1 MTDGIGLQM
10 THELAKSLA
19 DWISEAGTGTRMR
32 VDHLTEH
39 QALALIEETRNLG
52 LLVGTDLGSVYVLGS
67 SNSDFQVNYERAVE
81 LRNQDSGK
89 LILLVP
95 EGFGTQGSSLDNTF
109 QKREFSELVDATS
122 KRMKNELKRHEE
134 LHSLIARLE
143 KLKIGKQSF
152 LSRSALSTLEFL
164 CAIRPERSVHWGE
177 ELWRI
182 GLIPDLGEGAL
193 ERLSK
198 NFSSVRELSAPQAR
212 GSSVAARLSKI
223 QLIES
228 GMRKNLHAFL
238 SQRLLHDARVWA
250 RELLAEGSRGLTFDK
265 WVFGTDASVS
275 LNSLDLASFLNNS
288 GSPQSWS
295 GLRASEGELLTLP
308 MKSDSD
314 DMASGTIT
322 VRWTTIPKLP
332 AGVAGFRVEVIPSQL
347 AIDLGADETP
357 IAEEIVRA
365 SGRQARV
372 LITLGPQHAALGDRF
387 AIRLSALD
395 DAGQVVSISGP
406 ENDDDEDLLAVQI
419 SEEFRVEVTAF
430 EADVYEREP
439 TAASVPAARLDAN
452 LAGEEAVMPD
462 RVAWDDDAQLVSVR
476 FGASKGYSVR
486 YSAPLR
492 SLEQLSLH
500 EDKFLTSFSF
510 ESDGLELIDDS
521 NVAVSEWEAPKP
533 VLAARKKLVDHLVE
547 VSGETG
553 GFRGLIAAHWD
564 SPAVSLALS
573 YLASYRRALESAEGD
588 RLKGLLLAD
597 TLSIRMS
604 TGQGDVRALVL
615 LPSHPLRLGWMAKF
629 EELIQSWG
637 VAVARAEKKLR
648 SQSLD
653 SELVSRI
660 SPSNLP
666 YVLLNEHLEPC
677 VYHSELT
684 FGAGLYLALSHSDL
698 ESAIAPVFSALR
710 LPKRSPGNG
719 TIESMLERKISEY
732 REVHPFS
739 SDNLSINAVNPGDGT
754 VLASAIDRS
763 LGITGSAENVS
774 NPPSVRVA
782 SFSESVSATDPVPK
796 LRELQTALSAAEF
809 EKPRSFLVP
818 PFSLSS
824 SPLDQLGLMRP
835 SNLGVLQGLSG
846 ATLSNSEPPDRG
858 PLLRGLI
865 SPLEVTRVANRDSNN
880 ELAVLAALKS
890 SQGAEHAELP
900 QAHISHQTAIARL
913 LGMEG
918 GVPGLSMKVSP
929 QTVDAIAALHENSD
943 WVVTIDRNVGA
954 TTFEELVKP
963 HLPDSVLL
971 DYAPEFVDGFSDRLS
986 VTTTHRGEINL
997 ALKQGM
1003 EELGLSH
1010 VGRGPQEIVKSLTD
1024 ISGRLVLRLYKPNSL
1039 AREAVGLAAVM
1050 TFLEKNKALDNT
1062 IIIPLDAHP
1071 EIFAPSRRDFG
1082 ENALRCD
1089 LMLVRITRRS
1099 FKIELVEVKARKSL
1113 NKPDGALNAHI
1124 EDQLNETERFL
1135 KSRVLPVGDSRIDSE
1150 LQWVR
1155 TVSLLHFYAERAAYA
1170 GRIHKDQLADIHA
1183 AISRLGE
1190 NPQEPKYTLT
1200 GYVVTLNSGGT
1211 QPVVPRGNVEIH
1223 YLTADRLQD
1232 LGFTTDFDST
1242 GFSGSEDS
1250 K

>member
-1 MTDGIGLQM
+1 MTEAIALQM
-10 THELAKSLA
+10 THELAESLA
-19 DWISEAGTGTRMR
+19 NWIFEAGEGTRMR
-32 VDHLTEH
+32 VDHLSEA
-39 QALALIEETRNLG
+39 QALAVIEEVRNSG
-52 LLVGTDLGSVYVLGS
+52 LFEDLELDCVYVLGS
-67 SNSDFQVNYERAVE
+67 QNSDFQVTYERAVE
-81 LRNQDSGK
+81 LRNKDSGK

-95 EGFGTQGSSLDNTF
+95 DGFGTQGSSLDNTF
-109 QKREFSELVDATS
+109 QKREFSDLVEATS
-122 KRMKNELKRHEE
+122 TRIKNELKSHEE

-143 KLKIGKQSF
+143 KLRIEKQSV
-152 LSRSALSTLEFL
+152 LSSSALTTLEFL

-177 ELWRI
+177 ELWRV

-193 ERLSK
+193 ERLAK
-198 NFSSVRELSAPQAR
+198 NVSAVKELSAPQAR

-228 GMRKNLHAFL
+228 ETRKILHAFL
-238 SQRLLHDARVWA
+238 SQRLLHDSRVWA
-250 RELLAEGSRGLTFDK
+250 KDLLNEQSRGLTFDK

-275 LNSLDLASFLNNS
+275 LNSLELTPFLNVS
-288 GSPQSWS
+288 GAPQSWS
-295 GLRASEGELLTLP
+295 GLKASEGELLTLP

-314 DMASGTIT
+314 DMASGTVT
-322 VRWTTIPKLP
+322 VRWKTNPKVP

-347 AIDLGADETP
+347 AIDLGADDSP

-372 LITLGPQHAALGDRF
+372 PISVGPQHAALGDRF

-395 DAGQVVSISGP
+395 DAGQIVSISRS
-406 ENDDDEDLLAVQI
+406 EDADEEDLLAVQL
-419 SEEFRVEVTAF
+419 SEEFKVEVTGF

-452 LAGEEAVMPD
+452 LAGEEAAIPD
-462 RVAWDDDAQLVSVR
+462 RVAWDDDAQILSVR
-476 FGASKGYSVR
+476 FGASKGYAVR

-492 SLEQLSLH
+492 SLEQQSLH
-500 EDKFLTSFSF
+500 QGKFLTSFGF
-510 ESDGLELIDDS
+510 ESDGLELIEES
-521 NVAVSEWEAPKP
+521 NVVAREWEAPKP
-533 VLAARKKLVDHLVE
+533 VLAARKKLVDHFVE
-547 VSGETG
+547 LSSEAG

-564 SPAVSLALS
+564 TTAVSLALS
-573 YLASYRRALESAEGD
+573 YLASYRRSLETAEGD
-588 RLKGLLLAD
+588 LLKGLLLSD
-597 TLSIRMS
+597 TLSIRMK

-629 EELIQSWG
+629 EDLVQGWG
-637 VAVARAEKKLR
+637 LAVARAEKKLR
-648 SQSLD
+648 SQRLD
-653 SELVSRI
+653 SELVTRI
-660 SPSNLP
+660 APSNLP
-666 YVLLNEHLEPC
+666 YVLLNDELEPC

-698 ESAIAPVFSALR
+698 ESAVAPVFSALG
-710 LPKRSPGNG
+710 LPKRSTGNG
-719 TIESMLERKISEY
+719 TVESMLERKISEY
-732 REVHPFS
+732 REVHTLS
-739 SDNLSINAVNPGDGT
+739 SGNLSINAVNPGDGT

-763 LGITGSAENVS
+763 LGITAAAEDAFD
-774 NPPSVRVA
+774 PPSVRVA
-782 SFSESVSATDPVPK
+782 SFSENVSATDPVPK
-796 LRELQTALSAAEF
+796 LRELQLALNGAEF

-824 SPLDQLGLMRP
+824 SHIDQLELMGP
-835 SNLGVLQGLSG
+835 SHIGVLQGLSG
-846 ATLSNSEPPDRG
+846 ATLSQSEPPDRG

-865 SPLEVTRVANRDSNN
+865 SPLEVTRIADGEAKS

-890 SQGAEHAELP
+890 PQGAEHAEIP
-900 QAHISHQTAIARL
+900 QAHRSHQTAIARL
-913 LGMEG
+913 LGMDE
-918 GVPGLSMKVSP
+918 GVPGLAMKVSP
-929 QTVDAIAALHENSD
+929 QRVDAIAALHDNSD

-954 TTFEELVKP
+954 TTFEELVRP

-971 DYAPEFVDGFSDRLS
+971 DYAPEFVDGFSDRIS

-1010 VGRGPQEIVKSLTD
+1010 VGRGPREIVKSLTD

-1050 TFLEKNKALDNT
+1050 TFLEQSKALENT
-1062 IIIPLDAHP
+1062 MIIPLDAHP

-1089 LMLVRITRRS
+1089 LMLVRVTKRS

-1135 KSRVLPVGDSRIDSE
+1135 RSRVLPIGESRIDSE

-1170 GRIHKDQLADIHA
+1170 GRIQKNHLGDIHA
-1183 AISRLGE
+1183 AISRLGD

-1211 QPVVPRGNVEIH
+1211 DPVVVRGNAKIH
-1223 YLTADRLQD
+1223 YLTADRLQE

-1242 GFSGSEDS
+1242 VLSS
-1250 K
+1250 